1 MSALPL
7 HRTETYATRD
17 AWLAARAAM
26 GSTLRIGASEVASIL
41 GVDGAYKSAWDVWA
55 EKTGAL
61 PREAHTAAELRQ
73 LTRGQRWEAMVLSE
87 YGELTGRETHAVGDA
102 VGAPGGLV
110 IVRHAVEEWAT
121 CSPDGLALDALS
133 GWGLVE
139 GKTDQLGAGWASAD
153 TTLERADDYTEGL
166 APAPY
171 VVQAYWQLETT
182 GAPFVDLVCL
192 LPRYDLR
199 VIRILP
205 DAGHQAHMLD
215 TVGEWHRRHLLGGEP
230 PPVDGSD
237 ACGRYLTARYP
248 GLGKDVRGAT
258 VEEGVVLRELARVK
272 AERKLCEE
280 QEAELG
286 NALHALL
293 GDTYGVRLDSGA
305 KALLIPMKGRTT
317 AKLAEL
323 EKQRPD
329 LFAALVEGGFVN
341 RGADFRQ
348 LRLSGF

>member
-1 MSALPL
+1 VSALPL

-248 GLGKDVRGAT
+248 GLGRDMRPAT
-258 VEEGVVLRELARVK
+258 VEEAVILRELAEVK
-272 AERKLCEE
+272 AAKKAATEREKV
-280 QEAELG
+280 LG
-286 NALHALL
+286 HMLRASA
-293 GDTYGVRLDSGA
+293 GDSYGLSLPSGA
-305 KALLIPMKGRTT
+305 KGLIIRKAGQTGLR
-317 AKLAEL
+317 LAEAR
-323 EKQRPD
+323 EARPD
-329 LFAALVEGGFVN
+329 LVAALDAGGFISH
-341 RGADFRQ
+341 GAPYTEV
-348 LRLSGF
+348 RLYGF